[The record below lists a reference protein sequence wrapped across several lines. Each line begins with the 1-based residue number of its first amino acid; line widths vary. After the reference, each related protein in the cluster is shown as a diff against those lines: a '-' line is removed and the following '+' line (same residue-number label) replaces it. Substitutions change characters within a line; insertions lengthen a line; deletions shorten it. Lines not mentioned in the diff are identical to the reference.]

1 MTRAASAPASASAP
15 AHRRQVLYISV
26 LIALYLLS
34 NLALTFY
41 SKLLLSAFPRP
52 YLLTA
57 LHTGVSAIGCRVLSL
72 KSKKQKRA
80 LAQEH
85 QVYPSNAQA
94 ESEQSDSSGE
104 VDQSALEKGSIS
116 SQESSEA
123 EENEKLLPGNEDGSS
138 DVVEAK
144 EDSERR
150 WSDWLI
156 LQGFALLYATNIAVS
171 NASLGLV
178 SIPVSCS
185 VKLRA
190 GRRCELTHPLP
201 FQFHQVLRSICPLF
215 TIVLS
220 RLILH
225 KSASFTKL
233 LALLPVVVGA
243 ILACFGDLSFTPLG
257 FALTLLGT
265 ILAAFK
271 TVITNYLQAGAA
283 PPSAEAAA
291 ATPAWKRR
299 APAFTKYSSMELLAA
314 VSPAACVYCLI
325 FSLLS
330 GECAPALSALF
341 SSLAGSSSAGEIAQ
355 ATLQH
360 RGQSLQIPMHGIPL
374 ILCLLGNGL
383 LAFALN
389 VVSFRTNKASGA
401 VAMTVMGNVKQ
412 VITVLLAL
420 VFLHASARPLN
431 LVGIALTLAGS
442 AIYGFVALRERKPK
456 R

>member
-178 SIPVSCS
+178 SIP
-185 VKLRA
+185 
-190 GRRCELTHPLP
+190 
-201 FQFHQVLRSICPLF
+201 FHQVLRSICPLF